1 MQYDGR
7 WKGGSL
13 PAANPYFTLNC
24 PLFVQPAP
32 LALVMAS
39 HPIQS
44 LLQQLSVGQTPAAG
58 QPWEPPAHGDFERYA
73 QQLVQDSNRALLQD
87 VQQQAGQMGPS
98 STRWRLR
105 QWALQRGQPGVS
117 AGLPALPPAPPA
129 SSPPPPPGSVS
140 TPATPAARRTKSRMP
155 SIMMVLVVLL
165 IVLPEDLKPLP
176 VAGFVAAMFIPPLR
190 NWLLQDQQS

>member
-87 VQQQAGQMGPS
+87 VQQQAGQMGLS
-98 STRWRLR
+98 STRWHLR

-117 AGLPALPPAPPA
+117 AGLPASP
-129 SSPPPPPGSVS
+129 PPPPPGSVS
-140 TPATPAARRTKSRMP
+140 TPATPATRRTKSRMP

>member
-87 VQQQAGQMGPS
+87 
-98 STRWRLR
+98 RK
-105 QWALQRGQPGVS
+105 
-117 AGLPALPPAPPA
+117 
-129 SSPPPPPGSVS
+129 SV
-140 TPATPAARRTKSRMP
+140 
-155 SIMMVLVVLL
+155 V
-165 IVLPEDLKPLP
+165 
-176 VAGFVAAMFIPPLR
+176 
-190 NWLLQDQQS
+190 